1 MKTGSKMT
9 IAIMAITVGLTAV
22 SCKKSFSCSCK
33 TTVSTTGYS
42 SSSETSEVYS
52 LKLKEKQAKAACDN
66 TKAILEKQAKDL
78 NQGYN
83 VSTSCEL
90 KK

>member
-1 MKTGSKMT
+1 MKNKFRNATILVAVIAGST
-9 IAIMAITVGLTAV
+9 LV

-42 SSSETSEVYS
+42 SSSEVKEAYS
-52 LKLKEKQAKAACDN
+52 LKMKEKQAKAACDN
-66 TKAILEKQAKDL
+66 TKEIVEKQAKDL

-90 KK
+90 K

>member
-1 MKTGSKMT
+1 MKKVKTTMVLV
-9 IAIMAITVGLTAV
+9 AAVAGLTLV

-33 TTVSTTGYS
+33 TTVSTTGFS
-42 SSSETSEVYS
+42 SSSEVKEAYS
-52 LKLKEKQAKAACDN
+52 LKMKEKQAKAACDN
-66 TKAILEKQAKDL
+66 TKEILEKQSKDL

-90 KK
+90 K

>member
-1 MKTGSKMT
+1 MKKGKTTMMLV
-9 IAIMAITVGLTAV
+9 AALTVLTLA

-42 SSSETSEVYS
+42 SSSETSEKYS
-52 LKLKEKQAKAACDN
+52 LKMKEKQAKAACDN
-66 TKAILEKQAKDL
+66 TKAILEKQSKDL
-78 NQGYN
+78 NQGYS

-90 KK
+90 K

>member
-1 MKTGSKMT
+1 MKNNFKKIMFLCVIMTGMT
-9 IAIMAITVGLTAV
+9 LV

-33 TTVSTTGYS
+33 TTVSSTGFS
-42 SSSETSEVYS
+42 SSSETSESYNR
-52 LKLKEKQAKAACDN
+52 KLKEKNAKAACDN
-66 TKAILEKQAKDL
+66 TKTILEKQAKDL

-90 KK
+90 K

>member
-1 MKTGSKMT
+1 MKNKFK
-9 IAIMAITVGLTAV
+9 IATLIVAVMLGLTLV

-42 SSSETSEVYS
+42 TSSEVKESYS
-52 LKLKEKQAKAACDN
+52 LKMKEKQAKAACDN
-66 TKAILEKQAKDL
+66 TKEIVEQQSKDL

-90 KK
+90 K